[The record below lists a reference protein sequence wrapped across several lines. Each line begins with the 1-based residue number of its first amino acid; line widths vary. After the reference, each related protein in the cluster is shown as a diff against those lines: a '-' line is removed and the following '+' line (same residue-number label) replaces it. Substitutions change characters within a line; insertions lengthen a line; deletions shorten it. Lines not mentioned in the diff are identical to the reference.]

1 MATPREAPASS
12 QVETR
17 APSRP
22 DSDTRFAVAENERT
36 RTREALARIRDRVM
50 DGETPLQA
58 LARQNVPDHGTALRS
73 IERFPY
79 YTSYPFSW
87 YRACFSDGLPVGG
100 VLPLRYLGRDLVAW
114 RGEDGVAHVMDAYC
128 PHLGAH
134 LGYGGRVAGCEIV
147 CPFHWWQFDG
157 EGRNTLVP
165 YLESRNPS
173 ARIPSYPTAERNGF
187 VFFWYHPRGEAP
199 LWEVP
204 EIPECSDPGWSEY
217 DRALW
222 RVRAPWQELAENGP
236 DFIHLRTVHGTVDV
250 PELESFQCEGYVS
263 RMRARVRFD
272 TPRGPQEGRIE
283 TDTWGPG
290 FGVARFRGVL
300 DALFV
305 AVNTP
310 IDFEHT
316 EVSFNYKI
324 RRGDTADERARNER
338 LGAAFIADLKRQE
351 AEDIVI
357 FDHKVHLTTPKL
369 SAVDG
374 PLVRFRRWATQFYV
388 DGDPRAVNR

>member
-1 MATPREAPASS
+1 MEG
-12 QVETR
+12 Q
-17 APSRP
+17 
-22 DSDTRFAVAENERT
+22 
-36 RTREALARIRDRVM
+36 
-50 DGETPLQA
+50 TPLQV
-58 LARQNVPDHGTALRS
+58 LAEQGVTSEPTALRS

-87 YRACFSDGLPVGG
+87 YRACRSTDLPVGM
-100 VLPLRYLGRDLVAW
+100 VKPVRYLGRDLVVW
-114 RGEDGVAHVMDAYC
+114 RGEDGLAHVMDAYC

-134 LGYGGRVAGCEIV
+134 LGYGGRVEGCEIV

-157 EGRNTLVP
+157 EGRNTRIP
-165 YLESRNPS
+165 YLETKNAA
-173 ARIPSYPTAERNGF
+173 ARIPAYPTTERNGF

-199 LWEVP
+199 LWEIP
-204 EIPECSDPGWSEY
+204 EIADCADPGWTEY
-217 DRALW
+217 DSAHW

-236 DFIHLRTVHGTVDV
+236 DFVHLRTVHGTVEV
-250 PELESFQCEGYVS
+250 PELESYDCDGFVS

-272 TPRGPQEGRIE
+272 TPRGPQEGRID

-290 FGVARFRGVL
+290 FGVARFSGII

-305 AVNTP
+305 AANTP

-316 EVSFNYKI
+316 EVAFHYK
-324 RRGDTADERARNER
+324 RKRAEGSPEAIARTER
-338 LGAAFIADLKRQE
+338 LGAAFIADLKKQE

-357 FDHKVHLTTPKL
+357 FDHKIHVPTPKL
-369 SAVDG
+369 SGVDA
-374 PLVRFRRWATQFYV
+374 PILKFRRWAEQFYA